1 MSTVE
6 HWIVWLQAQAS
17 EQHLQL
23 SLVGGAVRDQLLGR
37 STPDKDLDLVV
48 EGPRAWAAL
57 ELAEAVATS
66 SCLPTGFQLLKL
78 HTFAAFGTAQLQL
91 QTPTGPLLC
100 DLSSARRE
108 HYAFPG
114 AHPSVEPANLDTD
127 LCRRD
132 FSLNAIA
139 QRLPQRQQPLL
150 DPFNGCQALEQR
162 QLELL
167 HPLSLSD
174 DPTRLLRGVRYG
186 ARLGLKLAPRTHNQ
200 VQRTLAQW
208 PWPQDA
214 PALAA
219 RLRMELEL
227 LLGEQHWRQAITLLQ
242 HWGGLQLLQ
251 RHWHTLPA
259 GSEAW
264 LQRLGNWAPQLNAD
278 PSAASLRLLG
288 LLQLAPS
295 TSEQIIA
302 MAERLQL
309 PQRPLKLLQQSLAL
323 KQWLHSSPAE
333 RQQWQPSDWSAAL
346 EQQGAGSQPQLVLL
360 QLGPG
365 SQPWRRPLLRW
376 LWRWRLIQ
384 SPVSAKEL
392 LAQGW
397 SRGPQLGQELRR
409 RRATA
414 LNQHP

>member
-1 MSTVE
+1 MNTAE
-6 HWIVWLQAQAS
+6 QWIAWLQAQAI
-17 EQHLQL
+17 QKHLKL

-37 STPDKDLDLVV
+37 NTPDKDLDLVV

-57 ELAEAVATS
+57 ELAETVSTS
-66 SCLPTGFQLLKL
+66 CCLPTGFRLLKL
-78 HTFAAFGTAQLQL
+78 HSFAAFGTAQLQL
-91 QTPTGPLLC
+91 QTPTGPLIC

-114 AHPSVEPANLDTD
+114 AHPNVEPASLDDD

-132 FSLNAIA
+132 FSINAIA
-139 QRLPQRQQPLL
+139 QRLPQPQHPLL
-150 DPFNGCQALEQR
+150 DPFDGCQALERR

-186 ARLGLKLAPRTHNQ
+186 ARLGLKLAPRTHDQ
-200 VQRTLAQW
+200 VHHTLAHW
-208 PWPQDA
+208 PWPKEA

-227 LLGEQHWRQAITLLQ
+227 MMSEQHWRQAIRLLQ
-242 HWGGLQLLQ
+242 RWGGLQLLQ

-264 LQRLGNWAPQLNAD
+264 LQRLGTWAIKLQNNTTAAD
-278 PSAASLRLLG
+278 LRLLG

-295 TSEQIIA
+295 TSEQITA
-302 MAERLQL
+302 LAKRLQL
-309 PQRPLKLLQQSLAL
+309 PQQPLKLLQHSLAL
-323 KQWLHSSPAE
+323 KQWLQQNPPE
-333 RQQWQPSDWSAAL
+333 RQHWQPSDWSAAL
-346 EQQGAGSQPQLVLL
+346 EQQGASSQPQVVLL
-360 QLGPG
+360 QLGPC

-384 SPVSAKEL
+384 SPVSANEL
-392 LAQGW
+392 LNQGW
-397 SRGPQLGQELRR
+397 NRGPELGQELRR
-409 RRATA
+409 LRAAA